1 MTDHDYFTSILDDM
15 IDANAEKEEVLA
27 AGKAW
32 VEARSAIIDMP
43 MNSPDWRARLN
54 RLSEAENNLVR
65 AIREPTWARRGA
77 ILDVRTVVAETRCQY
92 CDNTGDVHRIDGEWL
107 GYCTCP
113 EGVALKNNGTLQP

>member
-1 MTDHDYFTSILDDM
+1 MTDYFTSILDDM

-65 AIREPTWARRGA
+65 AIREPRWSSRGV
-77 ILDVRTVVAETRCQY
+77 LDAPV
-92 CDNTGDVHRIDGEWL
+92 DMKNKGES
-107 GYCTCP
+107 
-113 EGVALKNNGTLQP
+113 A